1 MVKHRH
7 SGEGALPCCAV
18 GLFRLGFRELVDTP
32 LNPLLHPHIFQ
43 GTTAP
48 VASVV
53 DRACGQD
60 AVSTSPPPPPYP
72 PPPPTP
78 LSSLLFSCPWLR
90 RFAPLPRRRAPMFCL
105 FTSRPVRPD
114 ALGVSPPLF
123 PPSPLL
129 PRTLLHTHRTCG
141 RREPGRCTDVRMFRV
156 WACALR
162 SPLPAR
168 ARRDVIACLAH
179 HRSESAPSVG
189 TPPPS
194 QLCDKHQSR
203 AAACAESR
211 GCCYYYEGLGG
222 RRRTGGCGDGSA
234 ASVLSKWM
242 RGIARWSKQRY
253 SRRW

>member
-1 MVKHRH
+1 MTPPSTPSFILTSSKGRLCPLPLLLTEHVVKMPFPPLLLLLPTHPLLPHLFPH
-7 SGEGALPCCAV
+7 SCFLVPGCAALHPSPVDALPCSACLHLALCAPM
-18 GLFRLGFRELVDTP
+18 RWE
-32 LNPLLHPHIFQ
+32 
-43 GTTAP
+43 
-48 VASVV
+48 
-53 DRACGQD
+53 C
-60 AVSTSPPPPPYP
+60 PPP
-72 PPPPTP
+72 
-78 LSSLLFSCPWLR
+78 
-90 RFAPLPRRRAPMFCL
+90 LP
-105 FTSRPVRPD
+105 
-114 ALGVSPPLF
+114 F
-123 PPSPLL
+123 PPLL
-129 PRTLLHTHRTCG
+129 PRTLLHTHRSCG